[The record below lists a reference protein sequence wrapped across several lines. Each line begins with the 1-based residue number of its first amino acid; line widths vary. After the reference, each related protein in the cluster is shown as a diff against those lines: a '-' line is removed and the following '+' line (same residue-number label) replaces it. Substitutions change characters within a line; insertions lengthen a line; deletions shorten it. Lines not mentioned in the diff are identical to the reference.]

1 MQTKKKLLI
10 APALLVAGALAFAGC
25 SATPDAGPSK
35 AVGTPISSPSPTST
49 YDAEEFREA
58 IDKVVA
64 ATEQLVEEAEK
75 AEAEKLA
82 EQ

>member
-10 APALLVAGALAFAGC
+10 VPAALIAGALAFAGC
-25 SATPDAGPSK
+25 SATPAEGPSK
-35 AVGTPISSPSPTST
+35 AVGTPIASPSPTST
-49 YDAEEFREA
+49 FDAEEFKEA
-58 IDKVVA
+58 MDKVVA
-64 ATEQLVEEAEK
+64 STERLIEEAKK